1 LVVLG
6 LLAGIT
12 AALAMAAF
20 AGARRTDTALAR
32 LDKVTNA
39 PDAIIF
45 ASQVHDFHPNWSRL
59 AARPEV
65 AQLAVWDLFFCNIYG
80 QEGGV
85 LFASGGNGWLSS
97 VDKPVVLAGRMFNPR
112 ADDEIV
118 VNDQLAAAED
128 IHVGEVVPVQAY
140 ALDQPSATGTPHGPK
155 MKLRVVGIVRTAEE
169 LLFVPNVLV
178 SPGVVAKYGHQAVFD
193 PNAVVRVKGGAAGMA
208 ALRRD
213 VNSLVAPG
221 VPVLDLHDTSR
232 RVTTSLA
239 VESFALYMIALA
251 LVLAGGLLVA
261 QVLSRSS
268 AVIADDVASLRA
280 MGMTRPQIAS
290 AATLST
296 ALAVAVAL
304 AVGLAGA
311 VALSPLFPLGLG
323 RTVDPDIGVHADWTA
338 LGAGVALI
346 AGALMVGATLLAL
359 AASARE
365 VSHAPSNRSAV
376 VSWLG
381 RVAPVP
387 AAIGARMALERGP
400 GARGMPV
407 RPALI
412 GAVVG
417 VLGVVGA
424 LTINAGIVHALANP
438 ELAGVTWGASVTPP
452 AGDVTSTAVSS
463 RLLSEVGRAA
473 AGASVAVVRRDLVD
487 VNGVGV
493 PAFAVLDEGGTGS
506 PVTLAMVSGR
516 PPTARDEAAIGPA
529 TAVSLGVHVGNW
541 VSIGDH
547 MRVRLVGEALFPTDV
562 HSEFDEGMWLTRA
575 EFDAAV
581 PPPLPSLSDELVVVR
596 FPSTH
601 DEEAQALSAA
611 EADITGDP
619 IGTGPIGRLAANLG
633 GPRSPLGSSVVP
645 VAVPPELTNLRDL
658 SQLPIA
664 LGVFLAV
671 LGLAALSYVLVI
683 TGRSRRAEFAVYK
696 ALGLDERTS
705 RRIVHFQASVIAIV
719 GLAIGVPLGVIAGR
733 WGWSAV
739 TARVPLVDVPPLSAL
754 VILLAIPIVLA
765 ASNVIA
771 VYPARRVARAKP
783 VEALRSE

>member
-12 AALAMAAF
+12 AALAMATF

-45 ASQVHDFHPNWSRL
+45 ASQVQDFHPDWGRL

-65 AQLAVWDLFFCNIYG
+65 AQLAVWDLFFCNIDG
-80 QEGGV
+80 RQGGV
-85 LFASGGNGWLSS
+85 LMASAGDGWLSS
-97 VDKPVVLAGRMFNPR
+97 IDKPVVVAGRMFNPK
-112 ADDEIV
+112 ADDELV
-118 VNDQLAAAED
+118 VNDQLAAVEGVR
-128 IHVGEVVPVQAY
+128 VGDVLHVQAY
-140 ALDQPSATGTPHGPK
+140 ALDQPEATGAPHGPM
-155 MKLRVVGIVRTAEE
+155 MKLRVVGIVRTSEE
-169 LLFVPNVLV
+169 LLFVPEVIL
-178 SPGVVAKYGHQAVFD
+178 SPGVVAKYQHEAVFD
-193 PNAVVRVKGGAAGMA
+193 PNAVVRLKGGTAGMA

-251 LVLAGGLLVA
+251 LVLAGGLLIG
-261 QVLSRSS
+261 QVLSRSL
-268 AVIADDVASLRA
+268 AFIGDDVASLRA

-290 AATLST
+290 AATIST
-296 ALAVAVAL
+296 ALAVVVAL
-304 AVGLAGA
+304 VVGLAGA

-323 RTVDPDIGVHADWTA
+323 RTVDPDVGTHADWTA
-338 LGAGVALI
+338 LGAGAALI
-346 AGALMVGATLLAL
+346 TAALIGGAILLAL

-365 VSHAPSNRSAV
+365 AGRARPERSAV

-387 AAIGARMALERGP
+387 VGLGARMALERGP
-400 GARGMPV
+400 GARSMPV
-407 RPALI
+407 RPALV

-438 ELAGVTWGASVTPP
+438 ELAGVTWGASVTPLP
-452 AGDVTSTAVSS
+452 ADVTSTSVSGH
-463 RLLSEVGRAA
+463 LLSEVDRAA
-473 AGASVAVVRRDLVD
+473 PGASVAVVRRDLVD
-487 VNGVGV
+487 VDGVGV
-493 PAFAVLDEGGTGS
+493 PAFTVQDATGTGS
-506 PVTLAMVSGR
+506 PVTLAMVGGR
-516 PPTARDEAAIGPA
+516 PPAARDEAAIGPA
-529 TAVSLGVHVGNW
+529 TAASLGVHVGNW
-541 VSIGDH
+541 VTIGH
-547 MRVRLVGEALFPTDV
+547 HQKVRLVGEALFPTDV
-562 HSEFDEGMWLTRA
+562 HSEFDEGLWLTRA
-575 EFDAAV
+575 EFDAV
-581 PPPLPSLSDELVVVR
+581 VLPPPPSLPDELVVVR
-596 FPSTH
+596 FASNH
-601 DEEAQALSAA
+601 NEEAQALAAA
-611 EADITGDP
+611 EADITGNP
-619 IGTGPIGRLAANLG
+619 ISTGPIGRLAMSLG
-633 GPRSPLGSSVVP
+633 GPVSALGSSVTP

-696 ALGLDERTS
+696 ALGLDEKMS
-705 RRIVHFQASVIAIV
+705 RRIVYFQASSIAIV

-739 TARVPLVDVPPLSAL
+739 TTRVPLVDVPPLSAL
-754 VILLAIPIVLA
+754 VVVLAIPIVLV

-783 VEALRSE
+783 TEALRSE

>member
-1 LVVLG
+1 MVLG

-12 AALAMAAF
+12 AGLAMAAF

-45 ASQVHDFHPNWSRL
+45 ASQVGDLHPEWSRL

-65 AQLAVWDLFFCNIYG
+65 AQLAVWELFFCNIYG
-80 QEGGV
+80 QPGGL
-85 LFASGGNGWLSS
+85 LFASAGDGWLSS
-97 VDKPVVLAGRMFNPR
+97 IDKPVVLAGRMFNPKA
-112 ADDEIV
+112 ADEV
-118 VNDQLAAAED
+118 VVDDQFASAEKVR
-128 IHVGEVVPVQAY
+128 VGDVVPVQAY
-140 ALDQPSATGTPHGPK
+140 ALDQPEATGTPHGPT

-169 LLFVPNVLV
+169 LLFVPGVLV
-178 SPGVVAKYGHQAVFD
+178 SPGVVAKYRNQAVFD
-193 PNAVVRVKGGAAGMA
+193 PNAVVRLKGGQAGMN

-268 AVIADDVASLRA
+268 AFIGDDVASLRA
-280 MGMTRPQIAS
+280 MGMTRPQVAC
-290 AATLST
+290 AATFST
-296 ALAVAVAL
+296 CLAIGVAL
-304 AVGLAGA
+304 LVGLMAA
-311 VALSPLFPLGLG
+311 VALSPLLPLGMG
-323 RTVDPDIGVHADWTA
+323 RSVDPDIGAHADWTA
-338 LGAGVALI
+338 LGAGAALI
-346 AGALMVGATLLAL
+346 AGALLAGSILLAL
-359 AASARE
+359 AASARDAR
-365 VSHAPSNRSAV
+365 SAPAQRSAV
-376 VSWLG
+376 VAWIG

-387 AAIGARMALERGP
+387 ATIGARMALERGP
-400 GARGMPV
+400 GARSMPV

-438 ELAGVTWGASVTPP
+438 ELAGVTWGASVTPLP
-452 AGDVTSTAVSS
+452 EDVTSTSVSKN
-463 RLLSEVGRAA
+463 LLSEVARAA
-473 AGASVAVVRRDLVD
+473 PGAAVAAVRRDLVD

-493 PAFAVLDEGGTGS
+493 PAFTVQEGAGTGA

-516 PPTARDEAAIGPA
+516 PPAARDEAAIGPA
-529 TAVSLGVHVGNW
+529 TAASLGVHIGNW
-541 VSIGDH
+541 VSIGH
-547 MRVRLVGEALFPTDV
+547 QRRVRLVGEALFPTDV
-562 HSEFDEGMWLTRA
+562 HSEFDEGLWLTSA
-575 EFDAAV
+575 EFDAVV
-581 PPPLPSLSDELVVVR
+581 PPPLPSLPDELVVVR

-601 DEEAQALSAA
+601 NEEGQALAAA
-611 EADITGDP
+611 EADITGNP
-619 IGTGPIGRLAANLG
+619 ISTGPIGRLAMSLG
-633 GPRSPLGSSVVP
+633 GPRSALGSSVTP

-683 TGRSRRAEFAVYK
+683 TGRSRGAEFAVYK
-696 ALGLDERTS
+696 ALGLDEKMA
-705 RRIVHFQASVIAIV
+705 RRVVYSQASVIATV
-719 GLAIGVPLGVIAGR
+719 GLAIGVPLGVIAGH

-739 TARVPLVDVPPLSAL
+739 TARVPLLDVPPLSAL
-754 VILLAIPIVLA
+754 VIVLA
-765 ASNVIA
+765 VPVVLVASNVIA
-771 VYPARRVARAKP
+771 IGPARRVSRAKP
-783 VEALRSE
+783 AEALRSE

>member
-1 LVVLG
+1 MRPLSAPLLWAGADVRRRWRSFVVLG

-12 AALAMAAF
+12 AGLAMAAF
-20 AGARRTDTALAR
+20 AGLAAPTQPYPVSTKSPMRRTRSSSPAR
-32 LDKVTNA
+32 STT
-39 PDAIIF
+39 F
-45 ASQVHDFHPNWSRL
+45 TRTGTL

-65 AQLAVWDLFFCNIYG
+65 AQLAVWDLFFCNIEG

-97 VDKPVVLAGRMFNPR
+97 IDKPVVLAGRMFNPK
-112 ADDEIV
+112 ADNEVV
-118 VNDQLAAAED
+118 VNDQVAAVEH
-128 IHVGEVVPVQAY
+128 IRVGEVVPVQAY
-140 ALDQPSATGTPHGPK
+140 ALDQPSATGTPHGPM

-268 AVIADDVASLRA
+268 AVIGDDVASLRA

-296 ALAVAVAL
+296 ALAVVVAVV
-304 AVGLAGA
+304 VGLAGA

-338 LGAGVALI
+338 LGAGAALI
-346 AGALMVGATLLAL
+346 AGALMVGAILLAL

-365 VSHAPSNRSAV
+365 AGHAPANHSAL

-452 AGDVTSTAVSS
+452 PADVTSTAVSG

-473 AGASVAVVRRDLVD
+473 PGAAVAVVRRDLVD

-493 PAFAVLDEGGTGS
+493 PTFAVLDAGGTGA
-506 PVTLAMVSGR
+506 PVALAMVSGR
-516 PPTARDEAAIGPA
+516 PPAARDQAAIGPA
-529 TAVSLGVHVGNW
+529 TAASLGVHVGNW
-541 VSIGDH
+541 VSIGH
-547 MRVRLVGEALFPTDV
+547 HQRVRLVGEALFPTDV
-562 HSEFDEGMWLTRA
+562 HSEFDEGLWLTRA
-575 EFDAAV
+575 EFD
-581 PPPLPSLSDELVVVR
+581 
-596 FPSTH
+596 T
-601 DEEAQALSAA
+601 
-611 EADITGDP
+611 
-619 IGTGPIGRLAANLG
+619 
-633 GPRSPLGSSVVP
+633 VVP
-645 VAVPPELTNLRDL
+645 
-658 SQLPIA
+658 
-664 LGVFLAV
+664 
-671 LGLAALSYVLVI
+671 
-683 TGRSRRAEFAVYK
+683 RRCPRF
-696 ALGLDERTS
+696 RTS
-705 RRIVHFQASVIAIV
+705 S
-719 GLAIGVPLGVIAGR
+719 
-733 WGWSAV
+733 W
-739 TARVPLVDVPPLSAL
+739 
-754 VILLAIPIVLA
+754 
-765 ASNVIA
+765 
-771 VYPARRVARAKP
+771 
-783 VEALRSE
+783 